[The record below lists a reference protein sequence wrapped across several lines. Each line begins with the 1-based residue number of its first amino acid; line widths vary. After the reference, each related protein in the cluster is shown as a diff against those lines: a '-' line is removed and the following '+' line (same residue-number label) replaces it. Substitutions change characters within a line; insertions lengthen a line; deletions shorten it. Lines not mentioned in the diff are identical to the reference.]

1 MASTPVILSTVVD
14 SLATIFEDEIASQ
27 FNRSVVLSQLLPFKA
42 GSQKQLAWVPEFS
55 DSSKNYAGA
64 VAEGADVSNY
74 SDDVLKPATLPWTN
88 YSEQFSISGLA
99 LAAAA
104 ATRNPM
110 EIADL
115 FAEKLDRA
123 VTRLC
128 RKLNV
133 DWYSGDA
140 SASPAQIAGLLDADG
155 ALQAASTYAG
165 LSGATYSEWNA
176 NVNSHGGVLRD
187 LSIQLMRDLRVSIF
201 NASGERPDLIIC
213 DATQQE
219 RYGALLGPARRY
231 VQDVSLR
238 GMSVK
243 LDGGYQSLDFDGIP
257 VIADPNCPAGSML
270 FLNTKHVAIRQLP
283 PAMMPMG
290 LSSATIRLHGTAEEQ
305 LGQTGTAMV
314 ARINLLAVTGDA
326 YKFQLILYPQLQVR
340 RPNTCGVLSDLSL

>member
-1 MASTPVILSTVVD
+1 MSSTPVTFTNITD

-27 FNRSVVLSQLLPFKA
+27 FNRSVVLSQLLPFKP

-55 DSSKNYAGA
+55 SSAQNYAGA

-74 SDDVLKPATLPWTN
+74 SDDILKPATLPWTN
-88 YSEQFSISGLA
+88 YSEAFSISGLA

-110 EIADL
+110 ELADL

-123 VTRLC
+123 VMRLC

-140 SASPAQIAGLLDADG
+140 SASPAQIAGLLDTDG
-155 ALQAASTYAG
+155 ALQASSSYAG
-165 LSGATYSEWNA
+165 LSSGTYSEWA
-176 NVNSHGGVLRD
+176 SNVSSNGSVGRD
-187 LSIQLMRDLRVSIF
+187 LTVKLMRDMRVSIF
-201 NASGERPDLIIC
+201 NACGERPDLIVC

-219 RYGALLGPARRY
+219 KYGALLGPSRRY
-231 VQDVSLR
+231 VQDVNLR
-238 GMSVK
+238 GMSIK

-257 VIADPNCPAGSML
+257 VIADPNCPAGKMI
-270 FLNTKHVAIRQLP
+270 FLNTKHVMLRQLP

-290 LSSATIRLHGTAEEQ
+290 ISSATIRLHGTAEEQ
-305 LGQTGTAMV
+305 LGQTGTSLV

-326 YKFQLILYPQLQVR
+326 YKFQLIMYPQLQVK
-340 RPNTCGVLSDLSL
+340 RPNTCGVIADLNS